1 MTIDQNTDTDF
12 FKKASC
18 LLITIFKGRVSIDG
32 SGICIETPN
41 TYGLIN
47 SQVNIVVIDQETI
60 ITVLSGNMTLKRPFR
75 KTLHRSQQAHISA
88 GRIQSIRLLSERNL
102 QSVFHWLLSPGRGE
116 SGKVRCRIYAE
127 TAISQQKENL
137 RRRCRFSGKQWS
149 TDFRHHYQWCMKVP
163 KAKVDAETRARA
175 EALKHKC
182 APAHN
187 ADKKQRCRIYAETA
201 VSQQEENARRKCRF
215 KGNEWSLDFNHH
227 YQWCLKVPKAK
238 ADAETRA
245 RTEALKHKCVSA
257 HNAGKK
263 QRCRIYAETA
273 VSQQEENAHRGCRL
287 RGHRWSNDFSRHY
300 QWCLQVP
307 QSQADSETRAR
318 DKSLKKCQKPGP
330 VIY

>member
-163 KAKVDAETRARA
+163 KAKADAETRARA

-182 APAHN
+182 APALQ
-187 ADKKQRCRIYAETA
+187 AD
-201 VSQQEENARRKCRF
+201 
-215 KGNEWSLDFNHH
+215 
-227 YQWCLKVPKAK
+227 
-238 ADAETRA
+238 
-245 RTEALKHKCVSA
+245 
-257 HNAGKK
+257 KK